1 MKSPWVLL
9 VVFVVAIVAWL
20 SSVFWVPELAHLL
33 LRYSGKCASLDISNA
48 ECGEVLSSLGATGDV
63 FGAATSLFSGLALFA
78 VAFTLWLEA
87 HARRESRKPLVI
99 TYLDSD
105 SVLLDRA
112 NLLPEPSLRLS
123 IASKV
128 ANQTGEP
135 ALNVRLSMQLSLPGQ
150 TQLVPTRSLQLPLL
164 SDRREESESTV
175 DLKGHALQA
184 ILASLTQDGQPISL
198 EVTTTYDS
206 LEGVRWTT
214 SAVYL
219 LRCKLGERKRR
230 LNSFRSQTDD
240 FSELW
245 RNDAAVPLDVEV
257 KADSWRHKRQ

>member
-9 VVFVVAIVAWL
+9 IVFVVAIAAWL
-20 SSVFWVPELAHLL
+20 SSVLWVPELAQVL
-33 LRYSGKCASLDISNA
+33 LRYTGKCASLDISKP
-48 ECGEVLSSLGATGDV
+48 ECGDVLSSLGATGDV

-87 HARRESRKPLVI
+87 NSRRESRKPLVV

-112 NLLPEPSLRLS
+112 VLLPEPSLRLS
-123 IASKV
+123 ISSKV

-135 ALNVRLSMQLSLPGQ
+135 ALNVRVSMQLSLSGREQ
-150 TQLVPTRSLQLPLL
+150 HVPTRSLQLPLL
-164 SDRREESESTV
+164 SEGREESQSTV
-175 DLKGHALQA
+175 DLKGHTLQA
-184 ILASLTQDGQPISL
+184 ILASLTQDGEPVSL

-206 LEGVRWTT
+206 LEGIRWTT

-219 LRCKLGERKRR
+219 LRCKLGERRRR
-230 LNSFRSQTDD
+230 LNSFRSQTED
-240 FSELW
+240 FIDLW
-245 RNDAAVPLDVEV
+245 QNDAAVPLDVEV
-257 KADSWRHKRQ
+257 RADSWRHKKQ